1 MVMVKDS
8 AKLLKGF
15 VSKNSSSEFFTGMA
29 MRMVL
34 AFICHRGR
42 MSCSAASGVIASE
55 PIHRSQ
61 MTRFLARSRWKKMDI
76 NSPARKR
83 LLMLEQRKGAF
94 VFIIDGTLVGQAG
107 KKTQNTYSTGNR
119 KRRSRQKGVRYNKYK
134 NAPRSCHSFTFGLLV
149 TASGHRIPYQIP
161 HYTKEYCETHGLTH
175 QTTAQAA
182 AALITQLEL
191 PKGAEVYVLG
201 DTAYDAE
208 VVQKA
213 CEEKG
218 YFWIVPTNV
227 SRVFKGSKGNRAKV
241 RDRLKDW
248 SQLSL
253 KTIRI
258 SPSKSPYADYRR
270 LSRWRMGP
278 KMKPRIYY
286 AYQETREVHSVGK
299 VRLVYST
306 TKPTLLKATPDDVK
320 ILMTNAM
327 HLSLTAIIDLYTLRW
342 QIELFFK
349 ELKSR
354 LGFDQYRF
362 QSFSEVEGWVTLA
375 LTTVLFLETLR
386 AEQMARRD
394 LREEQR
400 RWWASQRLHG
410 LSEAFIQM
418 TEADELK
425 YISARLKTSG
435 GIAKLKRMM
444 LNASPKEYRHAA

>member
-15 VSKNSSSEFFTGMA
+15 VSKFSPSEFFTSMV

-42 MSCSAASGVIASE
+42 MSCSNASGMIASE

-61 MTRFLARSRWKKMDI
+61 MTRFLARSRWKKVDI
-76 NSPARKR
+76 NNPARKR
-83 LLMLEQRKGAF
+83 LLMLEHRKGAF
-94 VFIIDGTLVGQAG
+94 VFAIDGTLVGQAG

-119 KRRSRQKGVRYNKYK
+119 QRRSRKKGVRYNKYK
-134 NAPRSCHSFTFGLLV
+134 NAPRSCHSFTFGLLI

-161 HYTKEYCETHGLTH
+161 HYTKEYCEALGLTH

-182 AALITQLEL
+182 AALIAQLEL
-191 PKGAEVYVLG
+191 PQGADVYVLG
-201 DTAYDAE
+201 DTAYDAA

-218 YFWIVPTNV
+218 YFWIVPTNA
-227 SRVFKGSKGNRAKV
+227 SRVFEGIKGNRAKV

-248 SQLSL
+248 SHLSL
-253 KTIRI
+253 KTIKI

-286 AYQETREVHSVGK
+286 AYQETREVHSAGK

-306 TKPTLLKATPDDVK
+306 TKQKLKKATPDDVK

-327 HLSLTAIIDLYTLRW
+327 YLSLTAIVDLYTLRW
-342 QIELFFK
+342 QIEVSQADCI
-349 ELKSR
+349 SR
-354 LGFDQYRF
+354 
-362 QSFSEVEGWVTLA
+362 
-375 LTTVLFLETLR
+375 TVLYQL
-386 AEQMARRD
+386 
-394 LREEQR
+394 
-400 RWWASQRLHG
+400 
-410 LSEAFIQM
+410 
-418 TEADELK
+418 
-425 YISARLKTSG
+425 
-435 GIAKLKRMM
+435 
-444 LNASPKEYRHAA
+444 AA